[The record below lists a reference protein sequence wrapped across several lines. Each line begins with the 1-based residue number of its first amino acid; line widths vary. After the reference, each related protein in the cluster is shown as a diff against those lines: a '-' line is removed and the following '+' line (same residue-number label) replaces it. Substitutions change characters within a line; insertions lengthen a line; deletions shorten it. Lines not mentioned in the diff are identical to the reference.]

1 MAHLTWELLP
11 VSEEGR
17 PSCVYCS
24 LPGEHLCFLTDKIM
38 LFYMKGGGFYLTLFW
53 GFVHVWNANIC
64 TFYMAT
70 FLLSREREDA
80 VTDFCNIDCVLYCC
94 DVCVVRHD
102 DGLQKRPCWSSK
114 HSYVREA
121 RLSQNSLMLHIVTDV
136 ESWRKVSDVFYI
148 QHSPVKMFYL
158 KFNRKSWHTAVRY

>member
-1 MAHLTWELLP
+1 MAHLTRELLP

-114 HSYVREA
+114 HSAVTEQFDASHRYWCRIMKKSEWCF
-121 RLSQNSLMLHIVTDV
+121 LHPTFPCEDV
-136 ESWRKVSDVFYI
+136 LLEV
-148 QHSPVKMFYL
+148 
-158 KFNRKSWHTAVRY
+158 